1 MIMKIQL
8 KLPNELSGTIEG
20 LDEVLNFETYTSKK
34 WINVDI
40 EYTLVDVNKVAEI
53 VSELLKT
60 VLEEKERVG
69 TRVNDIP
76 FMVTKDNESNLK
88 TILKKLMV

>member
-1 MIMKIQL
+1 MIIQL
-8 KLPNELSGTIEG
+8 KLPSELSETIEG
-20 LDEVLNFETYTSKK
+20 LDEVLKFETHISKK

-40 EYTLVDVNKVAEI
+40 EYMLVDVNKVAEI

-76 FMVTKDNESNLK
+76 FMVTKDNEGNLK

>member
-1 MIMKIQL
+1 MRIQL
-8 KLPNELSGTIEG
+8 KLPSELNETIEG

-34 WINVDI
+34 WIDVDI
-40 EYTLVDVNKVAEI
+40 EYTLVDVNKIAEI

-60 VLEEKERVG
+60 VLEKKERVG

-76 FMVTKDNESNLK
+76 FMVTKDNEGNLK
-88 TILKKLMV
+88 TIFKKLMV